1 MLTDPFPRKR
11 NTIKYIRE
19 NLGSALDLL
28 IFKAHDA
35 YCDKKILINH
45 SYKNTLT
52 HYKSHINPLLIT
64 INHTINTFC
73 G

>member
-35 YCDKKILINH
+35 YCDKK
-45 SYKNTLT
+45 Y
-52 HYKSHINPLLIT
+52 
-64 INHTINTFC
+64 
-73 G
+73 